1 MKRERRLAIITTL
14 IILAAAVA
22 GVFLAPRIDPPAVL
36 SPAAADRAHEG
47 SEEIRAQSVG
57 ERTWETPGFVLEH
70 ELGRSPGAT
79 IADPIGVRVDREGA
93 VYVLDWGA
101 RCVRKFSPA
110 GDQVMVFGGQ
120 AGRGPG
126 EFSNLTDIDVDEDGA
141 VWACDPVNGLVTV
154 FASNGSVRTTVRT
167 GRPPHRLALIG
178 GGAFMV
184 MPTPAGKYLF
194 HRYDGQ
200 GAVVDTCGTVV
211 RDQEM
216 MSVILDGRC
225 AGSYDGRFAYAG
237 YRAGILGLFNAHR
250 TPPLFFVN
258 TVEHP
263 GLPKVVAQQ
272 AGDVRYIRVSPDAP
286 MVSRSVSIVGREV
299 HVLAGSV
306 SADRNGIM
314 DVYDHDTGAYVR
326 SYEIPVQALAACR
339 TKGMLYAVADTTVR
353 VWSITEVPSI
363 HAGLP

>member
-22 GVFLAPRIDPPAVL
+22 GVFLAPRIGAPAVL
-36 SPAAADRAHEG
+36 SPAVADRVHG
-47 SEEIRAQSVG
+47 GTEEIRAQSVG
-57 ERTWETPGFVLEH
+57 ERAWQTPGFVLVH
-70 ELGRSPGAT
+70 ELGRSPGPT
-79 IADPIGVRVDREGA
+79 MADPIGVRVDGQGA

-110 GDQVMVFGGQ
+110 GDQMMVYGGL

-126 EFSNLTDIDVDEDGA
+126 EFSNLTDIDVGEDGA
-141 VWACDPVNGLVTV
+141 VWACDPANGLVTV
-154 FASNGSVRTTVRT
+154 FASDGSVRTTMRP
-167 GRPPHRLALIG
+167 GRPPHRVALLG

-184 MPTPAGKYLF
+184 MPSPSGKYLF
-194 HRYDGQ
+194 HRYDEH

-225 AGSYDGRFAYAG
+225 AGSRDGRFAYAG
-237 YRAGILGLFNAHR
+237 YRAGILGLFNVHR

-272 AGDVRYIRVSPDAP
+272 AGDVRYIRVHPDAP
-286 MVSRSVSIVGREV
+286 MVSRSVSILGREV
-299 HVLAGSV
+299 HVLSGSLT
-306 SADRNGIM
+306 AEKKGIM
-314 DVYDHDTGAYVR
+314 DVYDHDTGAYKR
-326 SYEIPVQALAACR
+326 SYELPVQALAACR
-339 TKGMLYAVADTTVR
+339 TEGMVYTVADTTVN
-353 VWSITEVPSI
+353 VWSITEVPSM
-363 HAGLP
+363 HAGLQ